1 MYLLFQI
8 FGFLGGAVERI
19 KGGPAEEMTKSGTD
33 EECQLLLEEIR
44 ELEGKRAA
52 VSRER
57 ELVAKNRGELRI

>member
-1 MYLLFQI
+1 
-8 FGFLGGAVERI
+8 
-19 KGGPAEEMTKSGTD
+19 MTKSGTD